1 MRKQS
6 LVVAMALLLV
16 LSACASA
23 QEGQGEVVQ
32 LPEDRTPI
40 YVVPVGHRGRSS
52 FGHAPCPAT
61 RSRPRLRRLTT

>member
-23 QEGQGEVVQ
+23 QEGQKEVVQ

-40 YVVPVGHRGRSS
+40 YVVPVGH
-52 FGHAPCPAT
+52 
-61 RSRPRLRRLTT
+61 PRTQ